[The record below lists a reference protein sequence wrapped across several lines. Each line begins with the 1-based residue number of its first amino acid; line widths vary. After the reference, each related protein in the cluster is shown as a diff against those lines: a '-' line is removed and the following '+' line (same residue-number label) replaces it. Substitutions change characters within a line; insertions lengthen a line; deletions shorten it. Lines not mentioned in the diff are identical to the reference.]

1 MLQETLAAY
10 RREIAALQER
20 NHKMIATTQQ
30 QEHIIHTMSHELRQ
44 ATEKLALE
52 EVGPKKRTSLQDHK
66 GECFP
71 VDLKKEICVFYCVA

>member
-1 MLQETLAAY
+1 MLQETVAAY

-30 QEHIIHTMSHELRQ
+30 QEQVIHTMSHDLRQ

-52 EVGPKKRTSLQDHK
+52 EVRTKKQTSLKDHK
-66 GECFP
+66 VLGVHARFFQF
-71 VDLKKEICVFYCVA
+71 V